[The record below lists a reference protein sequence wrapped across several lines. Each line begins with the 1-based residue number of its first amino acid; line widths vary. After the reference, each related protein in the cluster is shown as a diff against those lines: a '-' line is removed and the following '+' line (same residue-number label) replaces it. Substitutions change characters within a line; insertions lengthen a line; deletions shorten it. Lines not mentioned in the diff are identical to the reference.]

1 MADYGWSDGTF
12 DSGMD
17 GDNTDLL
24 ANLKGLVI
32 DIFHIPSKSNVVF
45 KAFVTS
51 YQDKFASEYNTEDV
65 YGRMDP
71 IQTFKATKR
80 NISLGWDVVSASA
93 KEAKE
98 NLERCTRLFQMLYP
112 SYAATGAASGDAGA
126 GTASTITG
134 GPIFRLKF
142 ANLIQDVSAEISE
155 GSATSAEIA
164 GLVGTISG
172 FTYEPDFDAGFFDEG
187 IGTLYP
193 QTINL
198 SMEYT
203 VNHTHE
209 LGWKAEGDESATRT
223 EAFPYNSGETE
234 ADESPW
240 GWPSWD
246 DEDEAEAAGSETT
259 GTGGLPWPF

>member
-1 MADYGWSDGTF
+1 MADYGWSDGVF
-12 DSGMD
+12 NSGMD

-24 ANLKGLVI
+24 ANKKGLVI
-32 DIFHIPSKSNVVF
+32 DIFHIPSKSNVSF

-98 NLERCTRLFQMLYP
+98 NLTRCTTLFQMLYP
-112 SYAATGAASGDAGA
+112 SYAATGATSAG
-126 GTASTITG
+126 GTGSASTITG

-142 ANLIQDVSAEISE
+142 ANLIQDVSAVISE
-155 GSATSAEIA
+155 GAAASAETA

-209 LGWKAEGDESATRT
+209 LGWKAEGDKSTNRT
-223 EAFPYNSGETE
+223 VPFPYNHSGEEGEPGVGIPTTT
-234 ADESPW
+234 DP
-240 GWPSWD
+240 
-246 DEDEAEAAGSETT
+246 DEAETAGAET
-259 GTGGLPWPF
+259 TGGLPI

>member
-1 MADYGWSDGTF
+1 MAVNDHF
-12 DSGMD
+12 NSGMD
-17 GDNTDLL
+17 GDNTDML
-24 ANLKGLVI
+24 ANMKGLVI
-32 DIFHIPSKSNVVF
+32 DVYHIPSKSNVVF

-51 YQDKFASEYNTEDV
+51 YSDKYASEYNTEDV

-80 NISLGWDVVSASA
+80 NISLGWDVVSASL

-98 NLERCTRLFQMLYP
+98 NLERCTKLFQMLYP
-112 SYAATGAASGDAGA
+112 SYAATGGG
-126 GTASTITG
+126 GTASTISG

-142 ANLIQDVSAEISE
+142 ANLIQDVSAEVSE
-155 GSATSAEIA
+155 GNAATAESA

-187 IGTLYP
+187 VGTLYP

-203 VNHTHE
+203 VNHTHQ
-209 LGWKAEGDESATRT
+209 LGWKKGDGGSVSRT
-223 EAFPYNSGETE
+223 EAFPYNKGTEDSG
-234 ADESPW
+234 AGVSSSSDP
-240 GWPSWD
+240 
-246 DEDEAEAAGSETT
+246 DEAAAGEAEVT
-259 GTGGLPWPF
+259 G

>member
-1 MADYGWSDGTF
+1 MSERTF
-12 DSGMD
+12 NSGMN
-17 GDNTDLL
+17 GDNTDML
-24 ANLKGLVI
+24 ANEKHLVV
-32 DIFHIPSKSNVVF
+32 DIFHIPSKTSVVF
-45 KAFVTS
+45 KAFVTT

-71 IQTFKATKR
+71 IQTFKGTKR

-98 NLERCTRLFQMLYP
+98 NMEKCTELFQMLYP
-112 SYAATGAASGDAGA
+112 TYAAAGGT
-126 GTASTITG
+126 GTASTISG

-142 ANLIQDVSAEISE
+142 ANLIQDVSAAVSE
-155 GSATSAEIA
+155 GNSADASVA

-172 FTYEPDFDAGFFDEG
+172 FTYEPDFDSGFFDAG

-209 LGWKAEGDESATRT
+209 LGWKAGEKRNKK
-223 EAFPYNSGETE
+223 FPYNSALGAEE
-234 ADESPW
+234 AARGATAATATTTDA
-240 GWPSWD
+240 
-246 DEDEAEAAGSETT
+246 DEAEAAGIEIEIPII
-259 GTGGLPWPF
+259 GTVRLPF

>member
-1 MADYGWSDGTF
+1 MAEYGWSNGTF
-12 DSGMD
+12 NSGMS
-17 GDNTDLL
+17 GDNTDML
-24 ANLKGLVI
+24 ANDKGLVV
-32 DIFHIPSKSNVVF
+32 DIFHIPSKTSVTF

-51 YQDKFASEYNTEDV
+51 YQDKFASEFNTEEV

-80 NISLGWDVVSASA
+80 NISLGWDVVSASI

-98 NLERCTRLFQMLYP
+98 NLERCTKLFQMLYP
-112 SYAATGAASGDAGA
+112 SYAAAGTSSTGGA

-155 GSATSAEIA
+155 GSATTAEVA

-172 FTYEPDFDAGFFDEG
+172 FTYEPDFESGFFDEG

-193 QTINL
+193 QTIFL

-209 LGWKAEGDESATRT
+209 LGWKAEGEGSANR
-223 EAFPYNSGETE
+223 EANFPYNQGGP
-234 ADESPW
+234 ADATGSASTTDP
-240 GWPSWD
+240 
-246 DEDEAEAAGSETT
+246 DEAEAAGAETT
-259 GTGGLPWPF
+259 SSSGTI

>member
-12 DSGMD
+12 DSGME

-112 SYAATGAASGDAGA
+112 SYAATGASSAPTTGSAGESVA

-209 LGWKAEGDESATRT
+209 LGWKAEGADSKNRT
-223 EAFPYNSGETE
+223 HAFPYNNSGEEPEVGT
-234 ADESPW
+234 PTT
-240 GWPSWD
+240 D
-246 DEDEAEAAGSETT
+246 DPDEAEAAGGETT
-259 GTGGLPWPF
+259 GA

>member
-1 MADYGWSDGTF
+1 MADYSGWSDGVF
-12 DSGMD
+12 NSGMA

-24 ANLKGLVI
+24 ANKKNLVI
-32 DIFHIPSKSNVVF
+32 DIYHIPSKTNVVF
-45 KAFVTS
+45 KAFVTT
-51 YQDKFASEYNTEDV
+51 YQDKFSSEFNTEEV

-80 NISLGWDVVSASA
+80 NISLGWDVVSASV

-98 NLERCTRLFQMLYP
+98 NLQRCTRLFQMLYP
-112 SYAATGAASGDAGA
+112 SYAATGGGDTGS
-126 GTASTITG
+126 ASTISG

-142 ANLIQDVSAEISE
+142 ANLIQDVSVEVSE
-155 GSATSAEIA
+155 GNAASAENA

-187 IGTLYP
+187 IGTLFP

-203 VNHTHE
+203 VNHTHQ
-209 LGWKAEGDESATRT
+209 LGWGAEGEEAIRRT
-223 EAFPYNSGETE
+223 DAFPYNMGEDDAGSGT
-234 ADESPW
+234 
-240 GWPSWD
+240 PSTGD
-246 DEDEAEAAGSETT
+246 SDEAEADGDAV
-259 GTGGLPWPF
+259 TGG